1 MAQAPARCLNHPDR
15 TAIAR
20 CKQCHKPLCERCAK
34 KMTGGI
40 YCSDECY
47 QKMNAFQD
55 RVQKLDE
62 ARKPGLSIGKLVG
75 RFLVPA
81 IIIVVLYYVLVVE
94 KVRSVGDIIDLI
106 RKLIP

>member
-1 MAQAPARCLNHPDR
+1 
-15 TAIAR
+15 
-20 CKQCHKPLCERCAK
+20 
-34 KMTGGI
+34 MTGGI